1 MNKLIRSKYS
11 ELTKQLLLVLIGI
24 FVLLQIPLFV
34 SRFSVVLLSRIMF
47 MGLMSMSF
55 ALRMGYG
62 GLASIA
68 QGGIAGIA
76 AYVVA
81 LGRVEAGWGYGQA
94 VILAIAV
101 VMAIS
106 ALFALCS
113 MRVNGTEFMMM
124 TLCLANLINMCSLQW
139 VDLTKGYNGIN
150 GVRGPTIDGVSYSG
164 TSKFYYVIAVVFPI
178 CYFLLKRLVKSPY
191 GLVIQGMRDN
201 SRKMD
206 AIGFHTKAVRVVM
219 FTISGFFTAISG
231 IMLTSF
237 YSSMGPDY
245 VNSKQSMLCLFMAV
259 LGGIGYIEGALV
271 GAAVYILLENFI
283 SEYTIYYS
291 AVLGVIFTLAVF
303 ILPNG
308 ILGAPIWKII
318 VTKVKALRKQGKA
331 ASKRQ

>member
-1 MNKLIRSKYS
+1 MKKLTDSKFG
-11 ELTKQLLLVLIGI
+11 ELGVQVFFAFAAILI
-24 FVLLQIPLFV
+24 LLQVPSFV
-34 SRFSVVLLSRIMF
+34 SRFSIVLLSRIMF

-55 ALRMGYG
+55 ALMMGYG

-81 LGRVEAGWGYGQA
+81 LGRVKAGWGYGQA
-94 VILAIAV
+94 VILAILI

-106 ALFALCS
+106 ALFAICS

-150 GVRGPTIDGVSYSG
+150 GVKGPMINGISHSG
-164 TSKFYYVIAVVFPI
+164 TSKFYYVIAIVFPL
-178 CYFLLKRLVKSPY
+178 CYLLMKRLVKSPY
-191 GLVIQGMRDN
+191 GLAVHGMRDN
-201 SRKMD
+201 ARKME
-206 AIGFHTKAVRVVM
+206 AIGFNTKAIRVSL

-231 IMLTSF
+231 IMLTTF

-259 LGGIGYIEGALV
+259 LGGIGHIEGALV

-291 AVLGVIFTLAVF
+291 AVLGVIFTIAVF

-318 VTKVKALRKQGKA
+318 VKKVKGLKTTKKA
-331 ASKRQ
+331 V

>member
-1 MNKLIRSKYS
+1 MKTLKESKYGALGM
-11 ELTKQLLLVLIGI
+11 ELLLV
-24 FVLLQIPLFV
+24 FVAIILLLQVPKVV
-34 SRFSVVLLSRIMF
+34 SRFSIVLLSRILF

-55 ALRMGYG
+55 ALMMGYG

-81 LGRVEAGWGYGQA
+81 LGRVQAGWGYGKA
-94 VILAIAV
+94 VVLAIGL
-101 VMAIS
+101 VMVIS
-106 ALFALCS
+106 ALFAICS

-139 VDLTKGYNGIN
+139 VDLTRGYNGIN
-150 GVRGPTIDGVSYSG
+150 GVKGPTIGGVSYSG
-164 TSKFYYVIAVVFPI
+164 TSKFYYIIAVVFPI
-178 CYFLLKRLVKSPY
+178 CYFLMKRLVKSPY
-191 GLVIQGMRDN
+191 GLAVQGMRDN
-201 SRKMD
+201 ARKMD
-206 AIGFHTKAVRVVM
+206 AIGFDTKAIRVVL

-245 VNSKQSMLCLFMAV
+245 VSSKQSMLCLFMAV
-259 LGGIGYIEGALV
+259 LGGIGYIEGALI
-271 GAAVYILLENFI
+271 GSAVYILLENFI

-291 AVLGVIFTLAVF
+291 AVLGVVFTIAIF

-318 VTKVKALRKQGKA
+318 VKKMNELKSAKKAT
-331 ASKRQ
+331 

>member
-1 MNKLIRSKYS
+1 MKKLKESKYGALGM
-11 ELTKQLLLVLIGI
+11 ELLLV
-24 FVLLQIPLFV
+24 FVAIILLLQVPKVV
-34 SRFSVVLLSRIMF
+34 SRFSIVLLSRILF

-55 ALRMGYG
+55 ALMMGYG

-81 LGRVEAGWGYGQA
+81 LGRVQAGWGYGKA
-94 VILAIAV
+94 VVLAIGL
-101 VMAIS
+101 VMVIS
-106 ALFALCS
+106 ALFAICS

-139 VDLTKGYNGIN
+139 VDLTRGYNGIN
-150 GVRGPTIDGVSYSG
+150 GVKGPTIGGVSYSG
-164 TSKFYYVIAVVFPI
+164 TSKFYYIIAVVFPI
-178 CYFLLKRLVKSPY
+178 CYFLMKRLVKSPY
-191 GLVIQGMRDN
+191 GLAVQGMRDN
-201 SRKMD
+201 ARKMD
-206 AIGFHTKAVRVVM
+206 AIGFDTKAIRVVL

-245 VNSKQSMLCLFMAV
+245 VSSKQSMLCLFMAV
-259 LGGIGYIEGALV
+259 LGGIGYIEGALI
-271 GAAVYILLENFI
+271 GSAVYILLENFI

-291 AVLGVIFTLAVF
+291 AVLGVVFTIAIF

-318 VTKVKALRKQGKA
+318 VKKVNELKSAKKAT
-331 ASKRQ
+331 

>member
-1 MNKLIRSKYS
+1 MKKLTDRKFG
-11 ELTKQLLLVLIGI
+11 ELGKQLFLVCVAIL
-24 FVLLQIPLFV
+24 VLLQVPNFV

-55 ALRMGYG
+55 ALMMGYG

-81 LGRVEAGWGYGQA
+81 LGRVEAGWSYGQA
-94 VILAIAV
+94 VILAILLV
-101 VMAIS
+101 VAIS
-106 ALFALCS
+106 ALFAICS

-150 GVRGPTIDGVSYSG
+150 GVKGPMINGVSYSG
-164 TSKFYYVIAVVFPI
+164 THKFYYIIAIVFPI

-191 GLVIQGMRDN
+191 GMVVQGMRDN
-201 SRKMD
+201 ARKMD
-206 AIGFHTKAVRVVM
+206 AIGFNTKAVRVVL

-231 IMLTSF
+231 VMLTTF

-259 LGGIGYIEGALV
+259 LGGIGHIEGALV
-271 GAAVYILLENFI
+271 GAIVYILLENFI

-308 ILGAPIWKII
+308 ILGAPLWKII
-318 VTKVKALRKQGKA
+318 
-331 ASKRQ
+331 ASKLKGLAKKKSVA

>member
-1 MNKLIRSKYS
+1 MKKLTDSKYG
-11 ELTKQLLLVLIGI
+11 ELGTQLFLVAAAILA
-24 FVLLQIPLFV
+24 LLQVPSFV
-34 SRFSVVLLSRIMF
+34 SRFSIVLLSRIMF

-55 ALRMGYG
+55 ALMMGFG

-81 LGRVEAGWGYGQA
+81 LGRVEAGWGYGKA
-94 VILAIAV
+94 VVLAILI

-106 ALFALCS
+106 ALFAICS

-139 VDLTKGYNGIN
+139 VDLTRGYNGIN
-150 GVRGPTIDGVSYSG
+150 GVKGPMINGISYSG
-164 TSKFYYVIAVVFPI
+164 TNKFYYVIAIVFPI
-178 CYFLLKRLVKSPY
+178 CYFLIKRLVKSPY
-191 GLVIQGMRDN
+191 GLAVQGMRDN
-201 SRKMD
+201 ARKMD
-206 AIGFHTKAVRVVM
+206 AIGFNTKAIRVVL

-259 LGGIGYIEGALV
+259 LGGIGHIEGALV
-271 GAAVYILLENFI
+271 GAAVYILLENVI

-291 AVLGVIFTLAVF
+291 AVLGVIFTIAIF

-318 VTKVKALRKQGKA
+318 VKKVKGLKSTKKTA
-331 ASKRQ
+331 

>member
-1 MNKLIRSKYS
+1 MKKLTDSKFG
-11 ELTKQLLLVLIGI
+11 ELGMQVFFAFAAILI
-24 FVLLQIPLFV
+24 LLQVPSFV
-34 SRFSVVLLSRIMF
+34 SRFSIVLLSRIMF

-55 ALRMGYG
+55 ALMMGYG

-81 LGRVEAGWGYGQA
+81 LGRVKAGWGYGQA
-94 VILAIAV
+94 VILAILI

-106 ALFALCS
+106 ALFAICS

-150 GVRGPTIDGVSYSG
+150 GVKGPMINGISHSG
-164 TSKFYYVIAVVFPI
+164 TSKFYYVIAIVFPI
-178 CYFLLKRLVKSPY
+178 CYLLMKRLVKSPY
-191 GLVIQGMRDN
+191 GLAVQGMRDN
-201 SRKMD
+201 ARKME
-206 AIGFHTKAVRVVM
+206 AIGFNTKAIRVSL

-231 IMLTSF
+231 IMLTTF

-259 LGGIGYIEGALV
+259 LGGIGHIEGALV

-291 AVLGVIFTLAVF
+291 AVLGVIFTIAVF

-318 VTKVKALRKQGKA
+318 VKKVKGLKTTKKA
-331 ASKRQ
+331 V

>member
-1 MNKLIRSKYS
+1 MKKLKQSKYGALGM
-11 ELTKQLLLVLIGI
+11 ELFLVFAAI
-24 FVLLQIPLFV
+24 FLLLQIPAVV
-34 SRFSVVLLSRIMF
+34 SRFSIVLLSRILF

-55 ALRMGYG
+55 ALMMGYG

-81 LGRVEAGWGYGQA
+81 LGRVQAGWGYGKA
-94 VILAIAV
+94 VILAILT

-106 ALFALCS
+106 ALFAICS

-139 VDLTKGYNGIN
+139 VDLTRGYNGIN
-150 GVRGPTIDGVSYSG
+150 GVKGPTINGVSYSG
-164 TSKFYYVIAVVFPI
+164 TSKFYYIIAVVFPI
-178 CYFLLKRLVKSPY
+178 CYFLIKRLVKSPY
-191 GLVIQGMRDN
+191 GLAIQGMRDN
-201 SRKMD
+201 ARKMD
-206 AIGFHTKAVRVVM
+206 AIGFHTRALRVVL

-245 VNSKQSMLCLFMAV
+245 VSSKQSMLCLFMAV

-271 GAAVYILLENFI
+271 GSAVYILLENFI

-291 AVLGVIFTLAVF
+291 AVLGVIFTIAIF

-318 VTKVKALRKQGKA
+318 VKKMKGLKHAKKA
-331 ASKRQ
+331 A

>member
-1 MNKLIRSKYS
+1 MKKLTDSKFG
-11 ELTKQLLLVLIGI
+11 ELGMQVFFAFAAILI
-24 FVLLQIPLFV
+24 LLQVPSFV
-34 SRFSVVLLSRIMF
+34 SRFSIVLLSRIMF

-55 ALRMGYG
+55 ALMMGYG

-81 LGRVEAGWGYGQA
+81 LGRVKAGWGYGQA
-94 VILAIAV
+94 VILAILI

-106 ALFALCS
+106 ALFAICS

-150 GVRGPTIDGVSYSG
+150 GVKGPMINGISHSG
-164 TSKFYYVIAVVFPI
+164 TSKFYYVIAIVFPI
-178 CYFLLKRLVKSPY
+178 CYLLMKRLVKSPY
-191 GLVIQGMRDN
+191 GLAVQGMRDN
-201 SRKMD
+201 ARKME
-206 AIGFHTKAVRVVM
+206 AIGFNTKAIRVSL

-231 IMLTSF
+231 IMLTTF

-259 LGGIGYIEGALV
+259 LGGIGHIEGALV

-291 AVLGVIFTLAVF
+291 AALGVIFTIAVF

-318 VTKVKALRKQGKA
+318 VKKVKGLKTTKKA
-331 ASKRQ
+331 V

>member
-1 MNKLIRSKYS
+1 MKKLTDSKFG
-11 ELTKQLLLVLIGI
+11 ELGVQVFFAFAAILI
-24 FVLLQIPLFV
+24 LLQVPSFV
-34 SRFSVVLLSRIMF
+34 SRFSIVLLSRIMF

-55 ALRMGYG
+55 ALMMGYG

-81 LGRVEAGWGYGQA
+81 LGRVKAGWGYGQA
-94 VILAIAV
+94 VILAILI

-106 ALFALCS
+106 ALFAICS

-150 GVRGPTIDGVSYSG
+150 GVKGPMINGISHSG
-164 TSKFYYVIAVVFPI
+164 TSKFYYVIAIVFPL
-178 CYFLLKRLVKSPY
+178 CYLLMKRLVKSPY
-191 GLVIQGMRDN
+191 GLAVQGMRDN
-201 SRKMD
+201 ARKME
-206 AIGFHTKAVRVVM
+206 AIGFNTKAIRVSL

-231 IMLTSF
+231 IMLTTF

-259 LGGIGYIEGALV
+259 LGGIGHIEGALV

-291 AVLGVIFTLAVF
+291 AVLGVIFTIAVF

-318 VTKVKALRKQGKA
+318 VKKVKGLKTTKKA
-331 ASKRQ
+331 V

>member
-1 MNKLIRSKYS
+1 MKKLTDSKFG
-11 ELTKQLLLVLIGI
+11 ELGVQVFFAFAAILI
-24 FVLLQIPLFV
+24 LLQVPSFV
-34 SRFSVVLLSRIMF
+34 SRFSIVLLSRIMF

-55 ALRMGYG
+55 ALMMGYG

-81 LGRVEAGWGYGQA
+81 LGRVKAGWGYGQA
-94 VILAIAV
+94 VILAILI

-106 ALFALCS
+106 ALFAICS

-150 GVRGPTIDGVSYSG
+150 GVKGPMINGISHSG
-164 TSKFYYVIAVVFPI
+164 TSKFYYVIAIVFPI
-178 CYFLLKRLVKSPY
+178 CYLLMKRLVKSPY
-191 GLVIQGMRDN
+191 GLAVQGMRDN
-201 SRKMD
+201 ARKME
-206 AIGFHTKAVRVVM
+206 AIGFNTKAIRVSL

-231 IMLTSF
+231 IMLTTF

-259 LGGIGYIEGALV
+259 LGGIGHIEGALV

-291 AVLGVIFTLAVF
+291 AVLGVIFTIAVF

-318 VTKVKALRKQGKA
+318 VKKVKELKTTKKA
-331 ASKRQ
+331 V

>member
-1 MNKLIRSKYS
+1 MKKLTDSKFG
-11 ELTKQLLLVLIGI
+11 ELGVQVFFAFAAILI
-24 FVLLQIPLFV
+24 LLQVPSFV
-34 SRFSVVLLSRIMF
+34 SRFSIVLLSRIMF

-55 ALRMGYG
+55 ALMMGYG

-81 LGRVEAGWGYGQA
+81 LGRVKAGWGYGQA
-94 VILAIAV
+94 VILAILI

-106 ALFALCS
+106 ALFAICS

-150 GVRGPTIDGVSYSG
+150 GVKGPMINGISHSG
-164 TSKFYYVIAVVFPI
+164 TSKFYYVIAIVFPI
-178 CYFLLKRLVKSPY
+178 CYLLMKRLVKSPY
-191 GLVIQGMRDN
+191 GLAVQGMRDN
-201 SRKMD
+201 ARKME
-206 AIGFHTKAVRVVM
+206 AIGFNTKAIRVSL

-231 IMLTSF
+231 IMLTTF

-259 LGGIGYIEGALV
+259 LGGIGHIEGALV

-291 AVLGVIFTLAVF
+291 AVLGVIFTIAVF

-308 ILGAPIWKII
+308 ILGAPIRKII
-318 VTKVKALRKQGKA
+318 VKKVKGLKTTKKA
-331 ASKRQ
+331 V

>member
-1 MNKLIRSKYS
+1 MKKLTDSKFG
-11 ELTKQLLLVLIGI
+11 ELGVQVFFAFAAILI
-24 FVLLQIPLFV
+24 LLQVPSFV
-34 SRFSVVLLSRIMF
+34 SRFSIVLLSRIMF

-55 ALRMGYG
+55 ALMMGYG

-81 LGRVEAGWGYGQA
+81 LGRVKAGWGYGQA
-94 VILAIAV
+94 VILAILI

-106 ALFALCS
+106 ALFAICS

-150 GVRGPTIDGVSYSG
+150 GVKGPMINGISHSG
-164 TSKFYYVIAVVFPI
+164 TSKFYYVIAIVFPI
-178 CYFLLKRLVKSPY
+178 CYLLMKRLVKSPY
-191 GLVIQGMRDN
+191 GLAVQGMRDN
-201 SRKMD
+201 ARKMA
-206 AIGFHTKAVRVVM
+206 AIGFNTKAIRVSL

-231 IMLTSF
+231 IMLTTF

-259 LGGIGYIEGALV
+259 LGGIGHIEGALV

-291 AVLGVIFTLAVF
+291 AVLGVIFTIAVF

-318 VTKVKALRKQGKA
+318 VKKVKGLKTTKKA
-331 ASKRQ
+331 V

>member
-1 MNKLIRSKYS
+1 
-11 ELTKQLLLVLIGI
+11 
-24 FVLLQIPLFV
+24 
-34 SRFSVVLLSRIMF
+34 

-55 ALRMGYG
+55 ALMMGYG

-81 LGRVEAGWGYGQA
+81 LGRVEAGWGYGQ
-94 VILAIAV
+94 VIVLAIVVVVAV
-101 VMAIS
+101 S
-106 ALFALCS
+106 ALFAVCS

-124 TLCLANLINMCSLQW
+124 TLCLANLINMCALQW

-150 GVRGPTIDGVSYSG
+150 GVKGPNIAGFSFSG
-164 TSKFYYVIAVVFPI
+164 THNFYYIIAIIFPI
-178 CYFLLKRLVKSPY
+178 CYLLLKRIVKSPY
-191 GLVIQGMRDN
+191 GLAVQGMRDN
-201 SRKMD
+201 ARKMD
-206 AIGFHTKAVRVVM
+206 AIGFNTKAIRVVL

-271 GAAVYILLENFI
+271 GAIVYILLENFI

-291 AVLGVIFTLAVF
+291 AVLGVIFTLSVF
-303 ILPNG
+303 VLPNG

-318 VTKVKALRKQGKA
+318 TERIKQLRQKKQNA
-331 ASKRQ
+331 

>member
-1 MNKLIRSKYS
+1 MKKLTDSKFG
-11 ELTKQLLLVLIGI
+11 ELGVQVFFAFAAILI
-24 FVLLQIPLFV
+24 LLQVPSFV
-34 SRFSVVLLSRIMF
+34 SRFSIVLLSRIMF

-55 ALRMGYG
+55 ALMMGYG

-81 LGRVEAGWGYGQA
+81 LGRVKAGWGYGQA
-94 VILAIAV
+94 VILAILI

-106 ALFALCS
+106 ALFAICS

-150 GVRGPTIDGVSYSG
+150 GVKGPMINGISHSG
-164 TSKFYYVIAVVFPI
+164 TSKFYYVIAIVFPI
-178 CYFLLKRLVKSPY
+178 CYLLMKRLVKSPY
-191 GLVIQGMRDN
+191 GLAVQGMRDN
-201 SRKMD
+201 ARKMA
-206 AIGFHTKAVRVVM
+206 AIGFNTKAIRVSL

-231 IMLTSF
+231 IMLTTF

-259 LGGIGYIEGALV
+259 LGGIGHIEGALV

-291 AVLGVIFTLAVF
+291 AVLGVIFTIAVF

-318 VTKVKALRKQGKA
+318 VKKVKGLKTTKEAV
-331 ASKRQ
+331 

>member
-1 MNKLIRSKYS
+1 MKKLTDSKFG
-11 ELTKQLLLVLIGI
+11 ELGVQVFFAFAAILI
-24 FVLLQIPLFV
+24 LLQVPSFV
-34 SRFSVVLLSRIMF
+34 SRFSIVLLSRIMF

-55 ALRMGYG
+55 ALMMGYG

-81 LGRVEAGWGYGQA
+81 LGRVKAGWGYGQA
-94 VILAIAV
+94 VILAILI

-106 ALFALCS
+106 ALFAICS

-150 GVRGPTIDGVSYSG
+150 GVKGPMINGISHSG
-164 TSKFYYVIAVVFPI
+164 TSKFYYVIAIVFPI
-178 CYFLLKRLVKSPY
+178 CYLLMKRLVKSPY
-191 GLVIQGMRDN
+191 GLAVQGMRDN
-201 SRKMD
+201 ARKME
-206 AIGFHTKAVRVVM
+206 AIGFNTKAIRVSL

-231 IMLTSF
+231 IMLTTF

-259 LGGIGYIEGALV
+259 LGGIGHIEGALV

-291 AVLGVIFTLAVF
+291 AVLGVIFTIAVF

-318 VTKVKALRKQGKA
+318 VKKVKGLKTTKKA
-331 ASKRQ
+331 V